1 MDSNFFTA
9 TLTLRCR
16 AKGQPQPTC
25 QDLKKV
31 LQKCRKE
38 GGSRHRKWLK
48 MMGRPPVNNPP
59 AEDSVGSDV
68 ENQIF
73 VSEVGPLI
81 TVLIGDIM
89 KFEPQSQ

>member
-16 AKGQPQPTC
+16 AKGQPEPTC

-48 MMGRPPVNNPP
+48 TMGRPPVNNPP

-81 TVLIGDIM
+81 TVLIGDII